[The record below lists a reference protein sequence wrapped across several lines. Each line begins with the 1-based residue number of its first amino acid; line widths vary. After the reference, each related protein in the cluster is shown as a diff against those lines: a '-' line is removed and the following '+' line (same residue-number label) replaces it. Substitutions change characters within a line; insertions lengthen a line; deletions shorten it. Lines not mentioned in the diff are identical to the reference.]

1 MFSSSCQL
9 RHLLKVGTR
18 HPKWICL
25 IKRIQFSISPHKW
38 HSVMTCANS
47 FYLHPSLNSSCCHLM
62 GNLWLTRAPFCRYT
76 CQMTEETCQQGLWNQ
91 SMRILF
97 VSENTMEWMQ
107 GSIYPPEYNIRKF
120 QITLKSVLS
129 MIYLPVEFERSSL
142 VLTLSDTSQS
152 IVAQRPLWLLPKAKW
167 GTMTLFSLKRASI
180 YGIYSVRFSK
190 LLQRILC

>member
-1 MFSSSCQL
+1 
-9 RHLLKVGTR
+9 
-18 HPKWICL
+18 
-25 IKRIQFSISPHKW
+25 
-38 HSVMTCANS
+38 MTCANS
-47 FYLHPSLNSSCCHLM
+47 FYLHPSLNSSCCHPM

-76 CQMTEETCQQGLWNQ
+76 CQMTEETCWQGLWNQ
-91 SMRILF
+91 SMRIHF

-107 GSIYPPEYNIRKF
+107 GSIYPPGYNIRKF
-120 QITLKSVLS
+120 QITLKSLLS